1 MAFESR
7 RTKSILPFL
16 ARAFICWERERERER
31 KRERERGRS
40 PIDVPIQQVQ
50 ERGEDAG
57 HSTRI
62 SGNRTTTT
70 PTATITAIKGGGG
83 DKIRG
88 APRGIPSRDIAPRCR
103 HFNTRCTTLIF
114 VEKERKRRDE
124 EMNFGKGGELIF
136 FFFFVTILWNL
147 WNLWNLFI
155 G

>member
-1 MAFESR
+1 M
-7 RTKSILPFL
+7 
-16 ARAFICWERERERER
+16 
-31 KRERERGRS
+31 
-40 PIDVPIQQVQ
+40 Q

-70 PTATITAIKGGGG
+70 PTATITAIKDGGG

-124 EMNFGKGGELIF
+124 EMNFGKGVDF
-136 FFFFVTILWNL
+136 FFFLLRFYEIYGIYGIYL
-147 WNLWNLFI
+147 
-155 G
+155 